1 MQSGLFVDIR
11 PVSSVFYILR
21 GGCYLK
27 LRAVPIVV
35 AAVLAALLLFG
46 GWFIYRQVTMQSPL
60 EKIVSQYP
68 GVTSA
73 QIDIKPDQV
82 VLNLDLKPQAD
93 IAGLVNVV
101 KQKGQP
107 IIGSRTVKLEIA
119 DHSNPAL
126 NQWWSE
132 AMFPVAEAMEN
143 KKYTQITSTVELMK
157 KKKSG
162 IEADTDMDSS
172 NVYIRLSEGKATKF
186 IVLPRQSQQ
195 MGVWPNA

>member
-1 MQSGLFVDIR
+1 M
-11 PVSSVFYILR
+11 
-21 GGCYLK
+21 K

-157 KKKSG
+157 KKNPVSRP
-162 IEADTDMDSS
+162 ILIWILATSISDSAKAK
-172 NVYIRLSEGKATKF
+172 RLSLSFCHVNLSKWGMA
-186 IVLPRQSQQ
+186 
-195 MGVWPNA
+195 

>member
-1 MQSGLFVDIR
+1 M
-11 PVSSVFYILR
+11 
-21 GGCYLK
+21 K

>member
-1 MQSGLFVDIR
+1 M
-11 PVSSVFYILR
+11 
-21 GGCYLK
+21 K
-27 LRAVPIVV
+27 LRVVPIVV

-73 QIDIKPDQV
+73 QIDIKQDQV
-82 VLNLDLKPQAD
+82 VLKLDLKPQAD
-93 IAGLVNVV
+93 VAGLVDVV
-101 KQKGQP
+101 KQKGQS
-107 IIGSRTVKLEIA
+107 IIGSRTIKLDIA
-119 DHSNPAL
+119 DHSNVAL

-143 KKYTQITSTVELMK
+143 KKYTQISSTVEQMK
-157 KKKSG
+157 KKKTD
-162 IEADTDMDSS
+162 IKADTDMDSN